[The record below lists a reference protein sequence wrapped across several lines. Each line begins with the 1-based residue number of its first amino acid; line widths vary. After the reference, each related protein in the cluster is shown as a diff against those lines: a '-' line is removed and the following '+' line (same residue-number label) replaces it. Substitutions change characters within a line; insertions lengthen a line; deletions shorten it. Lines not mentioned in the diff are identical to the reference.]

1 MNDELKNL
9 LGKIDSLKK
18 TLDSARPLLNE
29 TILNAINIEYTYD
42 SNRIEGN
49 TLTLRETDIVINKGL
64 TIGGKSMREHLE
76 ANNHYEAILY
86 IRDLVKDDALAK
98 AFEMAKQKIR
108 PTRLSGF
115 LGVKAYRL
123 YVEVLKN
130 DYNAVGR
137 TFCDAIKGIHAIV
150 LRGIDRDNAGK
161 YRSVPVAIS
170 GSRHTPPQ
178 PWQVPK
184 LKEDLQHWI
193 QKEAQ
198 TLHPVIFAAEIHER
212 IATIHPFIDG
222 NGRTARLLMNLV
234 LLQNGY
240 TITNIP
246 GDAES
251 RLSYYNALEKC
262 NLDRD
267 KTEFLNFIAEHVKT
281 SLESMLKKLGTK
293 P

>member
-1 MNDELKNL
+1 MGKKLSKLLDEIDRLKE
-9 LGKIDSLKK
+9 K
-18 TLDSARPLLNE
+18 LDASRPLLNQS
-29 TILNAINIEYTYD
+29 LLAAIDIEYTYD

-86 IRDLVKDDALAK
+86 IRDLIKDDVPISEKLIK
-98 AFEMAKQKIR
+98 A
-108 PTRLSGF
+108 
-115 LGVKAYRL
+115 
-123 YVEVLKN
+123 
-130 DYNAVGR
+130 
-137 TFCDAIKGIHAIV
+137 IHAIV

-161 YRSVPVAIS
+161 YRAVPIAIS

-184 LKEDLQHWI
+184 LMEDLQRWM
-193 QKEAQ
+193 QTAVG
-198 TLHPVIFAAEIHER
+198 TLHPVILAAEIHER

-222 NGRTARLLMNLV
+222 NGRTARLLMNLS

-246 GDAES
+246 GDTEN

-262 NLDRD
+262 NLDED
-267 KTEFLNFIAEHVKT
+267 KTDFLRLIASYVY
-281 SLESMLKKLGTK
+281 SSMANIVEKLGVK

>member
-1 MNDELKNL
+1 MNKELKNL
-9 LGKIDSLKK
+9 LGKIDSLQQ

-29 TILNAINIEYTYD
+29 TILNAIDIEYTYD

-86 IRDLVKDDALAK
+86 IRDLIKDETQISEKL
-98 AFEMAKQKIR
+98 
-108 PTRLSGF
+108 
-115 LGVKAYRL
+115 
-123 YVEVLKN
+123 
-130 DYNAVGR
+130 
-137 TFCDAIKGIHAIV
+137 IKDIHAII

-170 GSRHTPPQ
+170 GSRHLLPQ

-184 LKEDLQHWI
+184 LMEELSLWI
-193 QKEAQ
+193 QEEANK
-198 TLHPVIFAAEIHER
+198 LHPVIFAAEIHER

-240 TITNIP
+240 PITNIP
-246 GDAES
+246 GDTES

-262 NLDRD
+262 NLDED
-267 KTEFLNFIAEHVKT
+267 KTDFLLLIAGCV
-281 SLESMLKKLGTK
+281 SAGIISFVQKLGVK

>member
-1 MNDELKNL
+1 MNKKLSKLLDEIDQLKE
-9 LGKIDSLKK
+9 K
-18 TLDSARPLLNE
+18 LDASRPLLSQS
-29 TILNAINIEYTYD
+29 LLAAIDIEYTYD

-49 TLTLRETDIVINKGL
+49 TLTLRETDIVINQGL

-86 IRDLVKDDALAK
+86 IRDLIKDDAPISEKL
-98 AFEMAKQKIR
+98 
-108 PTRLSGF
+108 
-115 LGVKAYRL
+115 
-123 YVEVLKN
+123 
-130 DYNAVGR
+130 
-137 TFCDAIKGIHAIV
+137 IKDIHAIV
-150 LRGIDRDNAGK
+150 LRGIDRDNAGR
-161 YRSVPVAIS
+161 YRAVPVAIS

-184 LKEDLQHWI
+184 LMEDLQHWM
-193 QKEAQ
+193 QKAAG

-222 NGRTARLLMNLV
+222 NGRTARLLMNLS

-246 GDAES
+246 GDTEN

-262 NLDRD
+262 NLDED
-267 KTEFLNFIAEHVKT
+267 KTDFLLLIAAYVY
-281 SLESMLKKLGTK
+281 SSMATIVQKLGVK